1 MSALMLIYMVVLL
14 QETLSTLSEVK
25 GQKCYTRLRSSIEE
39 RAGSVMFSRSMRHLT
54 CHPSLESCPF
64 FRRWG
69 PTLSDSFVHL
79 CAGLG
84 TGKTHY
90 FFFPCLQIFIILHF
104 NNKTSCTIIPDTGE
118 CFCFYSKSLWLSLS
132 LFAEEFYKLIPR
144 QIKIKTLRSFGDSH
158 KGSLEIGCK
167 NWHHFSKRVQE
178 FPLNAWRCPWRPASG
193 HVAFLKTS
201 LTLRLRA
208 DIFPDSVGRHRTE
221 MYEWLVVI
229 SFEGV
234 KIKLHIENRRNAIC
248 NVKDDPSSTPR
259 SVCRPLPVFSK
270 HLYP

>member
-25 GQKCYTRLRSSIEE
+25 GQKRYTRLRSSIEE
-39 RAGSVMFSRSMRHLT
+39 RGFWEASCFAGQWGIWHVIPALNPVPFSEDEAQHCQTAMNQT
-54 CHPSLESCPF
+54 
-64 FRRWG
+64 
-69 PTLSDSFVHL
+69 SFVHL

-90 FFFPCLQIFIILHF
+90 FFFPCFQIFIILHF

-118 CFCFYSKSLWLSLS
+118 WFCFYSKSLWLSLS

-193 HVAFLKTS
+193 HVAFLKN
-201 LTLRLRA
+201 L
-208 DIFPDSVGRHRTE
+208 PDPH
-221 MYEWLVVI
+221 
-229 SFEGV
+229 
-234 KIKLHIENRRNAIC
+234 
-248 NVKDDPSSTPR
+248 P
-259 SVCRPLPVFSK
+259 
-270 HLYP
+270 